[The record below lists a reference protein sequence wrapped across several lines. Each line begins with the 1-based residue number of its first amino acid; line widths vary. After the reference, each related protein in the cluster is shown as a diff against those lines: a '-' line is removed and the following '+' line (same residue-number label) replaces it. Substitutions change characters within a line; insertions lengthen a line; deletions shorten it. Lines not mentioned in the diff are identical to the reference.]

1 MERKKITIPKL
12 LKMKRQGD
20 KITMRTAYDCPTA
33 RLLDEAGV
41 ETILTGDSLGNVV
54 LGYADTLPV
63 TMDDMIRHTAAAARG
78 IEYAFLIGDMP
89 FMSYQASVPQAVE
102 NAGRF
107 IKEGRAEAV
116 KLEGGARVVDR
127 VKSIVSAGI
136 PVCGHLGL
144 TPQSATMLGGYKAQG
159 TTAEG
164 AQILID
170 DALRLEDAGVFM
182 IIIECVPSPVGE
194 KMSRAVKVPVVGIGA
209 GLDCDGQVLV
219 LHDMLGIEAGF
230 TPKFVKKYAAVGD
243 AVKTAAR
250 KYMDEVKKKVFPDAE
265 HSFEMEESE
274 LEKLK

>member
-1 MERKKITIPKL
+1 M
-12 LKMKRQGD
+12 
-20 KITMRTAYDCPTA
+20 
-33 RLLDEAGV
+33 
-41 ETILTGDSLGNVV
+41 
-54 LGYADTLPV
+54 
-63 TMDDMIRHTAAAARG
+63 
-78 IEYAFLIGDMP
+78 
-89 FMSYQASVPQAVE
+89 
-102 NAGRF
+102 
-107 IKEGRAEAV
+107 
-116 KLEGGARVVDR
+116 VDR

-159 TTAEG
+159 TTAES

-209 GLDCDGQVLV
+209 GPDCDGQVLV